1 MNTRRV
7 TLERGTRTWALERD
21 TRTCTLGEGHYYKNT
36 GRGTLGLKHWE
47 RDPRT

>member
-21 TRTCTLGEGHYYKNT
+21 TRTWTLGEGH
-36 GRGTLGLKHWE
+36 
-47 RDPRT
+47 